1 MSSPVSR
8 TEKEKQKLIQEKC
21 QTILASMLRDEDN
34 KYCVDCDAKVSSFK
48 LNNFSISRT
57 KMGFME
63 SWNFPMYPLCRNPSK
78 LGGAHIQRWAQFKLA
93 IFKSV
98 NLDSWTPEQSL
109 QQMGNSRARAVYEAN
124 LPDSFRR
131 PQTDSTLESFI
142 RAKYETKKH
151 IAKEWVCPPP
161 VKVSWDA
168 EIEMEMKRKKEA
180 KRKTNGSPATTLEF
194 PTNQASSRTPRPA
207 ESTSTISS
215 TSSPAVKEV
224 SLPAP
229 IEVPSLPA
237 PTKTSSAAQDLL
249 GLDTAINS
257 SSGNDLFGGL
267 LTTPV
272 PATTNNSSTNNVMGG
287 ASKNADEDSFFNQ
300 KTPSTTEKRTLDKN
314 SIMALYNQGG
324 TNTSAAVPPMQNMF
338 AAQGVYSTPQPTFI
352 PNPTMNQSAFGSS
365 PSMNPAGGM
374 MAGNFNPLMQQQPPQ
389 GNMFSSPMFST
400 NGAIPQTGAG
410 QMSQLSQQ
418 LNGLNFGPTV
428 HNPMMPAAN
437 TAVPGMMMMGNMS
450 MNPAMATSNSNPYNM
465 FMGMQPAPQQQQQ
478 QQPHTNTLSTNL
490 WQ

>member
-34 KYCVDCDAKVSSFK
+34 KYCVDCDAKGPRWASWNLGIFLCIRCAGIHRNLGVH
-48 LNNFSISRT
+48 ISRV
-57 KMGFME
+57 
-63 SWNFPMYPLCRNPSK
+63 
-78 LGGAHIQRWAQFKLA
+78 
-93 IFKSV
+93 KSV
-98 NLDSWTPEQSL
+98 NLDSWTPEQVVSL

-142 RAKYETKKH
+142 RAKYEAKKH

-194 PTNQASSRTPRPA
+194 PTNQSSSRTPRTA

-215 TSSPAVKEV
+215 TSSSAVKEV

-257 SSGNDLFGGL
+257 STGNDLFGGL

-272 PATTNNSSTNNVMGG
+272 PAATNNGSTNNVMGG

-324 TNTSAAVPPMQNMF
+324 ATTSAAVPPMQNMF
-338 AAQGVYSTPQPTFI
+338 ASQAVYSTPQPSYI
-352 PNPTMNQSAFGSS
+352 PNPSMNQSAFGSS
-365 PSMNPAGGM
+365 PSMNHTSGL
-374 MAGNFNPLMQQQPPQ
+374 MAGNFNPLMQQQQPPQ

-400 NGAIPQTGAG
+400 NGAIPQTGSG
-410 QMSQLSQQ
+410 QMGQLSQQ
-418 LNGLNFGPTV
+418 LNGLNFGPSV

-437 TAVPGMMMMGNMS
+437 TANLVPGMMMMGNMS
-450 MNPAMATSNSNPYNM
+450 MNPAMAASNSNPYNM
-465 FMGMQPAPQQQQQ
+465 FMGMQPTPQQQQQ
-478 QQPHTNTLSTNL
+478 QQPHANTLSTNL

>member
-34 KYCVDCDAKVSSFK
+34 KYCVDCDAKGPRWASWNLGIFLCIRCAGIHRNLGVH
-48 LNNFSISRT
+48 ISRV
-57 KMGFME
+57 
-63 SWNFPMYPLCRNPSK
+63 
-78 LGGAHIQRWAQFKLA
+78 
-93 IFKSV
+93 KSV
-98 NLDSWTPEQSL
+98 NLDSWTPEQVVSL

-142 RAKYETKKH
+142 RAKYEAKKH

-194 PTNQASSRTPRPA
+194 PPSQSSSRTPRTA

-215 TSSPAVKEV
+215 TSSSAVKEV

-257 SSGNDLFGGL
+257 STGNDLFGGL

-272 PATTNNSSTNNVMGG
+272 PAATNNGSTNNVMGG

-324 TNTSAAVPPMQNMF
+324 ATTSAAVPPMQNMF
-338 AAQGVYSTPQPTFI
+338 ASQGVYSTPQPSYI
-352 PNPTMNQSAFGSS
+352 PNPSMNQSAFGSS
-365 PSMNPAGGM
+365 PSMNQTSGM
-374 MAGNFNPLMQQQPPQ
+374 MAGNFNPLMQQQQQPAQ

-400 NGAIPQTGAG
+400 NGAIPQTGSG
-410 QMSQLSQQ
+410 QMGQLSQQ
-418 LNGLNFGPTV
+418 LNGLNFGGPTV
-428 HNPMMPAAN
+428 HNPMMSAAN
-437 TAVPGMMMMGNMS
+437 TANLVPGMMMMGNMS
-450 MNPAMATSNSNPYNM
+450 MNPAMAANNSNPYNM
-465 FMGMQPAPQQQQQ
+465 FMGLQPAPQQQQQ
-478 QQPHTNTLSTNL
+478 QQQSHTNTLSTNL